1 MLFFVGI
8 LLFGSSCLFA
18 QENSSHTMNFVRA
31 VQFESEG
38 RNHILVVFKV
48 VPIISNFKLI
58 LSMRVAYSIGHGEKV
73 VDIQKQKED
82 NIRIVVYGKDIEKR
96 NEKLYNL
103 IKDRVHVENAENVR
117 FITFDFYDVTE
128 EKIDRMKITY
138 GLWESGNSNIRNEQE
153 YNFTVD
159 QIY

>member
-1 MLFFVGI
+1 MKISRPLVRMLFFVGI

-73 VDIQKQKED
+73 VDIQNRKRTIYESLYTE
-82 NIRIVVYGKDIEKR
+82 RI
-96 NEKLYNL
+96 
-103 IKDRVHVENAENVR
+103 
-117 FITFDFYDVTE
+117 
-128 EKIDRMKITY
+128 
-138 GLWESGNSNIRNEQE
+138 
-153 YNFTVD
+153 
-159 QIY
+159 